1 MAAVIT
7 VGVGLL
13 GGKDKRNRYALPF
26 NLVNSSASGLLL

>member
-7 VGVGLL
+7 AGIGLL

-26 NLVNSSASGLLL
+26 NLINSSASDLLL